1 MQVVNIHEA
10 KTRLS
15 QLVVEVERGGEVIVS
30 RRGRPVAR
38 LVPYEAE
45 RPVRVFG
52 AMKGKAKVDARFFE
66 PLPEDELA
74 AWE

>member
-1 MQVVNIHEA
+1 MTVVNMHEA

-15 QLVVEVERGGEVIVS
+15 QLVVEVERGGEVVVS

-38 LVPYEAE
+38 LVPYEPQAP
-45 RPVRVFG
+45 RRVFG
-52 AMKGKAKVDARFFE
+52 AMRGRARVDAAFFE

>member
-1 MQVVNIHEA
+1 MTNVNMHEA

-38 LVPYEAE
+38 IVPYAPQPP
-45 RPVRVFG
+45 RRRFG
-52 AMKGKAKVDARFFE
+52 AMRGQARVDAAFFE

>member
-1 MQVVNIHEA
+1 MMAVNIHEA

-15 QLVVEVERGGEVIVS
+15 QLVVEVERGGEVVVS

-38 LVPYEAE
+38 LVRYEPPKPA
-45 RPVRVFG
+45 RAFG
-52 AMKGKAKVDARFFE
+52 AMKGRASVDGRFFE